1 MSALVLLLD
10 TDHTTLG
17 FTMTA
22 LGDQQNRAGSMKA
35 RFTVLRNHLSLFS
48 AHGDLSTLTPDVQGG
63 YHLRPFPPGLLH
75 PAWISRQNV
84 SLAVVL
90 ERRALNFK
98 FSYTFPLSGT
108 GRQRGRLIVE
118 RTKAWR

>member
-1 MSALVLLLD
+1 MAALALPLD

-22 LGDQQNRAGSMKA
+22 LGDQENRKDSKKA
-35 RFTVLRNHLSLFS
+35 NFTVLSNHLLLFS
-48 AHGDLSTLTPDVQGG
+48 AQRDLSTLTPDVRGG
-63 YHLRPFPPGLLH
+63 YHLRPFPLGLLH

-98 FSYTFPLSGT
+98 FSNTFPLSGT
-108 GRQRGRLIVE
+108 GRQR
-118 RTKAWR
+118 